1 MFNSSGMRA
10 RLGAGVIA
18 ATVAA
23 GLSLP
28 SASLSTAYA
37 QAAAAPTCKTP
48 EVIAKLKE
56 LRQRI
61 RRYEKRVNDQE
72 VEVDHAE
79 DKYKEAVKLLS
90 DFDANW
96 DPKVHYRFG
105 DHETFVREVS

>member
-1 MFNSSGMRA
+1 MIRGRRMFNSSRIRA
-10 RLGAGVIA
+10 RLGAGVMA
-18 ATVAA
+18 GMAAA

-28 SASLSTAYA
+28 SASLGTAYA

-48 EVIAKLKE
+48 EVIAELKV

-79 DKYKEAVKLLS
+79 DKYKQAVQLLN
-90 DFDANW
+90 DFDASF
-96 DPKVHYRFG
+96 DPK
-105 DHETFVREVS
+105 